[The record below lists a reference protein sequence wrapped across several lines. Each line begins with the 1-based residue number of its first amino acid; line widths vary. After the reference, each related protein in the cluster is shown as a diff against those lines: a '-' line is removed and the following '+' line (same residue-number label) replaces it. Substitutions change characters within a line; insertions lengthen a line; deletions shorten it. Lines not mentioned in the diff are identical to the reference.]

1 MKTDS
6 GVRLKRVGRL
16 RDTGNFDTNLWPF
29 EVPVL
34 RCQHAGRLCE
44 TNLPRMDPGNNQHDI
59 TLFPFESRYRLPPD
73 L

>member
-6 GVRLKRVGRL
+6 GVRLKRGDRL
-16 RDTGNFDTNLWPF
+16 RDTGNFDRNLCKY

-34 RCQHAGRLCE
+34 RCQHAGRLRE
-44 TNLPRMDPGNNQHDI
+44 TNLPRTDLANNQHDI
-59 TLFPFESRYRLPPD
+59 TLFPFGSRYRLPPD